1 MPSTQILSNHSFY
14 DDIRLGKKSVKS
26 LVLICRINSES
37 DKQLGIKFTF
47 VEAKMD
53 YEDDF
58 SWRVDPDVDPQEH
71 QDLLVVRFLIENGYI
86 PEHFDG
92 APPPAS
98 KEVVANLEERKV
110 KINRS
115 NPEKS
120 SEKCVICLKLDPAEP
135 DDDDDVEENDTNRT
149 DKDACYEKIFKV
161 MPCSHAFHR
170 WIITSFL
177 FLLSVDHE
185 RLQVFHFDLHNKN

>member
-1 MPSTQILSNHSFY
+1 
-14 DDIRLGKKSVKS
+14 
-26 LVLICRINSES
+26 
-37 DKQLGIKFTF
+37 
-47 VEAKMD
+47 MD

-98 KEVVANLEERKV
+98 KEVVANLVERKV

-115 NPEKS
+115 SPEKN

-135 DDDDDVEENDTNRT
+135 DDDDDDDVEENGKNQI

-170 WIITSFL
+170 WMIF
-177 FLLSVDHE
+177 FLLILYLSVNHE
-185 RLQVFHFDLHNKN
+185 QIFRFN

>member
-1 MPSTQILSNHSFY
+1 
-14 DDIRLGKKSVKS
+14 
-26 LVLICRINSES
+26 
-37 DKQLGIKFTF
+37 
-47 VEAKMD
+47 MD

-58 SWRVDPDVDPQEH
+58 SWRSLDPDVDPQEH

-110 KINRS
+110 KIYRS
-115 NPEKS
+115 NSEKNC
-120 SEKCVICLKLDPAEP
+120 EKCVICLKLDPTEP
-135 DDDDDVEENDTNRT
+135 DDDDDDDEVERVTDND
-149 DKDACYEKIFKV
+149 DKDACHEKIFKV

-170 WIITSFL
+170 
-177 FLLSVDHE
+177 
-185 RLQVFHFDLHNKN
+185 